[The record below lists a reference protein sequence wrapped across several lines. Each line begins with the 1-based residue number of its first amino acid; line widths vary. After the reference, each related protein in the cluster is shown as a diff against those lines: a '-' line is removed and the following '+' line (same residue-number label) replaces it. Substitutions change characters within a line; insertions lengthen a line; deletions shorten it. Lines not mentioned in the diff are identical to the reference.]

1 MITVGLVLSA
11 GGTSGA
17 AYHAGVLAGLF
28 EATGWDPRS
37 ADLIVGTS
45 AGASTAVGI
54 RAGLSASDHAAYYSG
69 QELTSE
75 GQIIRNRVTTPLDLP
90 KNPPP
95 HESFRPANP
104 YLMLQGILGR
114 GRPRP
119 VVSLAGMLPEGQVD
133 GSSLAKRINES
144 HPAPWPELPTWI
156 CSVNLQTGKRAVFGR
171 DDIQCDIGTAVQ
183 ASSAI
188 PGYFQPLD
196 LGGKRYVDGGIH
208 SSTNADLTAPLGL
221 DVVVISSAMT
231 ATPSESTW
239 PGGPIGRAWH
249 SRTLRREVERIRSFG
264 SSVLVFQPTAEDLG
278 IRGED
283 NMSTDNSEEICQMAK
298 TSTLAHLSHPHT
310 LNSRRVLEGSLKP

>member
-1 MITVGLVLSA
+1 
-11 GGTSGA
+11 
-17 AYHAGVLAGLF
+17 
-28 EATGWDPRS
+28 
-37 ADLIVGTS
+37 
-45 AGASTAVGI
+45 
-54 RAGLSASDHAAYYSG
+54 
-69 QELTSE
+69 
-75 GQIIRNRVTTPLDLP
+75 
-90 KNPPP
+90 
-95 HESFRPANP
+95 
-104 YLMLQGILGR
+104 MLQGILGR

-208 SSTNADLTAPLGL
+208 SSTNADLTAPLGFN
-221 DVVVISSAMT
+221 VVVISSAMT

-283 NMSTDNSEEICQMAK
+283 NMSTDNSEENHQMAK
-298 TSTLAHLSHPHT
+298 TSTLAHPSHRHT
-310 LNSRRVLEGSLKP
+310 FNSRRVLEGSLKL